1 MLCARGCVR
10 GSQGKQPRETR
21 SLSRSPA
28 SLPPSHRGP
37 AMTRLL
43 PSSLLALAVAL
54 DLAFGEPP
62 NVLHPVVWMGRTI
75 AACERLAPAQ
85 GRAAQ
90 LAAGAL
96 IALGVPT
103 LFASSAA
110 LVESRL
116 RTHAVL
122 CFVVT
127 AVLLKT
133 TFALRALGR
142 AAGVVRAAVQ
152 QGRIEDARAGLRAL
166 CSRDPGSLEAPALVA
181 ATVES
186 VAENASDS
194 FVAPLFWFAV
204 FGLPGAVFY
213 RAVNTLDA
221 MIGYRGKFEW
231 LGKTAAR
238 LDDALNFVP
247 ARITAGLLLAA
258 AWLQRRDARRGLRIL
273 ARDGTLTESPN
284 SGQPMAA
291 MAGVLG
297 VELTKPGHYRLGDP
311 TETLAPSHI
320 DAGWRVTRLAA
331 VLAVLLT
338 FAILE
343 VRIAVAG

>member
-1 MLCARGCVR
+1 MNGL
-10 GSQGKQPRETR
+10 T
-21 SLSRSPA
+21 SLS
-28 SLPPSHRGP
+28 
-37 AMTRLL
+37 LL
-43 PSSLLALAVAL
+43 GVAVGV
-54 DLAFGEPP
+54 DLVLGEPP
-62 NVLHPVVWMGRTI
+62 AVVHPVVWMGRAI
-75 AACERLAPAQ
+75 AACVRIAPAR
-85 GRAAQ
+85 GKVAPFV
-90 LAAGAL
+90 AGAF
-96 IALGVPT
+96 IALGIPA
-103 LFASSAA
+103 LFAAA
-110 LVESRL
+110 AELIESRL

-122 CFVVT
+122 CFVVS

-142 AAGVVRAAVQ
+142 AALVVRDAVE

-166 CSRDPGSLEAPALVA
+166 CSRDPSSLEAPALVA

-194 FVAPLFWFAV
+194 FVAPLFWLAL

-221 MIGYRGKFEW
+221 MIGYRGKYEW

-258 AWLQRRDARRGLRIL
+258 AWLQRRDARRGIRIL
-273 ARDGTLTESPN
+273 TRDGARTESPN
-284 SGQPMAA
+284 AGQPMAA

-311 TETLAPSHI
+311 AEPLAPSHI
-320 DAGWRVTRLAA
+320 DAGWRMTRLAA
-331 VLAVLLT
+331 LLAVLLT